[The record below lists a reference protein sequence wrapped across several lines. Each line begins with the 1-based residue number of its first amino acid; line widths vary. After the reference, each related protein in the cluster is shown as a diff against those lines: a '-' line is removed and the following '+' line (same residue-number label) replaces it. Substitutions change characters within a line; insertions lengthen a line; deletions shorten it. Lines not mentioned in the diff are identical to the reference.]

1 MKKLFTS
8 LLVILGIGVSFS
20 QIYLSEDF
28 NAGIMPDGWLSEYT
42 GAHGWKIASSPT
54 NWPIDSDGYY
64 ALFDDDAN
72 GNGSVDTGTLTS
84 STVDLSGVSDVVLS
98 FDYLNVQYITASSLA
113 AEVFDGTA
121 WQQVFYT
128 NENEYAGTNP
138 GFLSAGPIDV
148 SAYANANFKVRFKY
162 DDAGDWSYGAAVDNV
177 RLETLQDDNVSLDN
191 INLTS
196 YVVANQDNPLSV
208 QVKNRG
214 GNAITSVTIN
224 WNDGTDHIADIPVS
238 IAIGETVAV
247 EHPMPLNYSDIAEH
261 TVNVT
266 ITSVNGTA
274 DSDPSDNSG
283 SATFNTISADGGK
296 KVLVEEGTGTWC
308 GWCPRGAVGM
318 EYASEN
324 YPDSFIGIAVHN
336 NDPMKNTEYDN
347 RAGFNAFPGMNVDRT
362 VMGDDPSSD
371 IIENH
376 ILQRSIVPNPVKIEI
391 TPVVSEHELSV
402 EANATFYSNFS
413 NADFRLAAILVEDGV
428 TGTGSGYNQANYYSG
443 GANGPMGGYENLPN
457 PVPAS
462 QMVYNHVGRALLGG
476 YDGQAGSVPSVIS
489 DGQTASYTFNYTIPD
504 GFFSDHL
511 HVVVLVIDNSTG
523 HVLNANKADLG
534 ILGVQDVN
542 LSEGFSMYPN
552 PASDFVNLNVGQ
564 DGKYS
569 IKIYDMA
576 GKSVFAQSQRN
587 MNAGSTVKVPVS
599 GLPGGVY
606 VISIEGEKQSFS
618 KKLIV
623 K

>member
-8 LLVILGIGVSFS
+8 LFVILGLGVSFS
-20 QIYLSEDF
+20 QVYLSEDF
-28 NAGIMPDGWLSEYT
+28 NAGTMPTGWTSD
-42 GAHGWKIASSPT
+42 HGWEISDGPT
-54 NWPIDSDGYY
+54 NWPIVGDGYY
-64 ALFDDDAN
+64 ALFDDDAL
-72 GNGSVDTGTLTS
+72 GSGSADIGTLTS
-84 STVDLSGVSDVVLS
+84 STVDLSGVSDVVFS
-98 FDYLNVQYITASSLA
+98 FDYLNVQYQTASSLT
-113 AEVFDGTA
+113 AEVFDGTD

-128 NENEYAGTNP
+128 NEDAYEGTNP
-138 GFLSAGPIDV
+138 GFLSAGPFDV
-148 SAYANANFKVRFKY
+148 SAYVNADFKVRFKY

-177 RLETLQDDNVSLDN
+177 RVETLQNDNVSLET
-191 INLTS
+191 IGLST
-196 YVVANQDNPLSV
+196 YVVANQDNPLNI

-214 GNAITSVTIN
+214 GNEVTSVTVN
-224 WNDGTDHIADIPVS
+224 WNDGTDHTADIPVE
-238 IAIGETVAV
+238 IGVGETATV
-247 EHPMPLNYSDIAEH
+247 EHPTPLNYSDIGEH

-266 ITSVNGTA
+266 ITLVNGNADTA
-274 DSDPSDNSG
+274 PSDNDG

-318 EYASEN
+318 DYASEN

-336 NDPMKNTEYDN
+336 NDPMENNEYDS
-347 RAGFNAFPGMNVDRT
+347 RAGFSAFPGMNVDRT
-362 VMGDDPSSD
+362 IMGDDPSSD
-371 IIENH
+371 IIEGH
-376 ILQRSIVPNPVKIEI
+376 ILQRSSIPNPVKVEI
-391 TPVVSEHELSV
+391 TPIVSGHELSV

-428 TGTGSGYNQANYYSG
+428 TGTGAGYNQANYYSG
-443 GANGPMGGYENLPN
+443 GAQGPMGGYESLPN

-476 YDGQAGSVPSVIS
+476 YDGQEGSVPSVIT
-489 DGQTASYTFNYTIPD
+489 DGQTVSYTFNYTIPD
-504 GFFSDHL
+504 EFFSNDL

-523 HVLNANKADLG
+523 QVLNANKADLG
-534 ILGVQDVN
+534 TLGVHDIN
-542 LSEGFSMYPN
+542 LAEGFNMYPN

-564 DGKYS
+564 NGKYS
-569 IKIYDMA
+569 IKIYDMT
-576 GKSVFAQSQRN
+576 GKSVFAQSQKEMTAN
-587 MNAGSTVKVPVS
+587 STVKVPVS
-599 GLPGGVY
+599 GLPSGVY